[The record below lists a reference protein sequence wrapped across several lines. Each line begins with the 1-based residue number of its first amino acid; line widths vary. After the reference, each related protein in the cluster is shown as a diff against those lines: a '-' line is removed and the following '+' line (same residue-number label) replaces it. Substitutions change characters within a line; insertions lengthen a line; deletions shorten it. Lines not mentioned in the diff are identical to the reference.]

1 VSGLPSG
8 AVTFL
13 FTDIE
18 GSTRLVKAL
27 RERYPQVLAEHR
39 RLVRAAIAG
48 QAGHE
53 VDTQGDAFFVAFASA
68 KQAVL
73 CALEIQ
79 RALAAHDWPAGA
91 PVRVRIGIHTGHA
104 VPAGGAYTGL
114 AVHRAARIC
123 AAARGG
129 QVLVSQA
136 TQTIIED
143 EEEEPGFTLVDLG
156 ERTLKDLD
164 RPVRLFE
171 LTAPGLEARDSPAM
185 ARPGGGAAAATRT
198 LARDLD
204 GRLADGMP
212 ACEVRLL
219 GPVQV
224 LRAGR
229 EIGLGGPRPRAV
241 LALLVLEAGRVV
253 PAGRLVEEVWRG
265 SPPPGAAKTLRSYVS
280 RLRALLDP
288 GATLAARGGGYVLGL
303 DPDLVDAVRFER
315 LAGAGQ
321 AALSGGEAAAA
332 AGRFRQALGLWRG
345 PALADVCEVEPLARE
360 ADRLEE
366 LRLAAVEGRIE
377 ADIALGRHAEV
388 TGELQGLVGEYPVR
402 ERLWRLLVL
411 ALYRAERQADALAAY
426 RRARDMLA
434 DELGLEPGEELRRLE
449 QAVLRQEVPAAPP
462 PARHNLPAPLTSFL
476 GREQDL
482 AKLEPLLGEARLV
495 TLTGTGGTGKTRL
508 AVEAGARVAGR
519 FRDGVWLAELAGI
532 ADPGLVAAQVMGALG
547 VRQQGDV
554 PVLEALIWR
563 LRPAELL
570 LVLDNCEHLLDAC
583 AQLAGALLRA
593 APGLRVLATSREP
606 LGMPGEVICPVR
618 PLDLPPQAAEAREA
632 GQAAA
637 VRLFLDRGSA
647 ARGGAAGGVAPVA
660 VAERICRTL
669 DGLPLAIEL
678 AAARLGT
685 LSAAEIE
692 ARLEDRFRFLAYR
705 RPVADPRH
713 QALRAAM
720 DWSYELLSE
729 EERRVLGELSVFAGT
744 FGLAQAAEVCGGGD
758 ELAVLELVDRL
769 AGKSLV
775 AADPAGDGTRYR
787 LLDTVRH
794 YAAGRL
800 AEAGGTEAARDRHAA
815 AFLGLAERERGLAV
829 LAREQDNFR
838 AALDWSLGHG
848 GPAGPRLAR
857 ALGDFWL
864 GRGLLA
870 EGRDWLDRTV
880 AQCPADLRLRADLLR
895 LLGAVLFEAGD
906 LDRADTVLAE
916 GSEVAAAAGVPAVQ
930 ARIRVLRADIA
941 NLQGLGNAEALAE
954 CEAAAAVLEAEGD
967 LSGLAE
973 ALTAAGRLRFW
984 LGDIPASHV
993 ALERAITCA
1002 RHSGNRRTQM
1012 RASHW
1017 LAVTFSLLAIPA
1029 DAGVARG
1036 EQLLQDAE
1044 DDLWAEADLLKPLCV
1059 LYAHVGR
1066 SADARAAIDRSQS
1079 IFAGFGAK
1087 VALAESAVPAAI
1099 MGLIIGDPAAAERY
1113 ARAGYEAWRAMGER
1127 GEYVGDMAMLLT
1139 DALYEQGR
1147 FDEAQQLIDQ
1157 VNAEPSSA
1165 SVSSTQLTEA
1175 KLLARR
1181 GQFAA
1186 ARQLLGQAE
1195 ALLPPTSLPY
1205 LQAEMLLARSE
1216 VERLAGAP
1224 GQAAASL
1231 RAALRIY
1238 ENLRA
1243 TTPAGRARAALV
1255 SLAAQPDPGPA

>member
-1 VSGLPSG
+1 MVPGTRDKPPRAPRRGGRRALPGG
-8 AVTFL
+8 AVTFV

-27 RERYPQVLAEHR
+27 RDRYAEVLAGHR
-39 RLVRAAIAG
+39 RLVRAAIAAHGG
-48 QAGHE
+48 QE
-53 VDTQGDAFFVAFASA
+53 VDTQGDAFFAAFGGA

-79 RALAAHDWPAGA
+79 RALAGQDWPGGA
-91 PVRVRIGIHTGHA
+91 HVRVRMGVHTGQA
-104 VPAGGAYTGL
+104 VPAGGGYTGL
-114 AVHRAARIC
+114 AVDRAARIC

-129 QVLVSQA
+129 QVLVSQP
-136 TQTIIED
+136 TRDLIED
-143 EEEEPGFTLVDLG
+143 EEEGEGLGFALVDAG
-156 ERTLKDLD
+156 EVRLKDLD
-164 RPVRLFE
+164 RPVRLFR
-171 LTAPGLEARDSPAM
+171 L
-185 ARPGGGAAAATRT
+185 AAAG
-198 LARDLD
+198 LD
-204 GRLADGMP
+204 PPAPSGGTS

-224 LRAGR
+224 VRAGD
-229 EIGLGGPRPRAV
+229 EIRLGGPRPRAV

-288 GATLAARGGGYVLGL
+288 DATLAARGGGYVLGL
-303 DPDLVDAVRFER
+303 DPDLVDAVRFEQ
-315 LAGAGQ
+315 LVGAGQ
-321 AALSGGEAAAA
+321 AVLSGGEAAAA

-345 PALADVCEVEPLARE
+345 AALADVCEVEPLARE
-360 ADRLEE
+360 AARLEE

-377 ADIALGRHAEV
+377 ADIALGLHAEV
-388 TGELQGLVGEYPVR
+388 TGELEGLVAEYPLR

-411 ALYRAERQADALAAY
+411 ALYRAERQADALAAC

-434 DELGLEPGEELRRLE
+434 TELGLEPGEDLRRLE
-449 QAVLRQEVPAAPP
+449 QAVLRQEVPAAAL
-462 PARHNLPAPLTSFL
+462 PARHNLPAPLTSFV
-476 GREQDL
+476 GRGPDL
-482 AKLEPLLGEARLV
+482 ARLERLLREARLV

-508 AVEAGARVAGR
+508 AVEAGARVVGR
-519 FRDGVWLAELAGI
+519 FPDGVWLAELAGI

-547 VRQQGDV
+547 VRQAGDV
-554 PVLEALIWR
+554 PMLEALIYR
-563 LRPAELL
+563 LRSAELL
-570 LVLDNCEHLLDAC
+570 LILDNCEHLLDAC
-583 AQLAGALLRA
+583 AGLAGALLRA

-606 LGMPGEVICPVR
+606 LGIPGEVTYPVR
-618 PLDLPPQAAEAREA
+618 PLDLPPETAQAQEA

-647 ARGGAAGGVAPVA
+647 ARGGTASVIAPVA
-660 VAERICRTL
+660 VAERICRKL

-692 ARLEDRFRFLAYR
+692 AHLADRFRFLAYR
-705 RPVADPRH
+705 RAVADPRH

-720 DWSYELLSE
+720 DWSYELLSAA
-729 EERRVLGELSVFAGT
+729 ERRVLGELSVFAGT
-744 FGLAQAAEVCGGGD
+744 FGVAQVAEVCGGGD
-758 ELAVLELVDRL
+758 QVNAWEVIDRL

-775 AADPAGDGTRYR
+775 AAEPAEDGTRYR

-800 AEAGGTEAARDRHAA
+800 AEADGTEAARHRHAA
-815 AFLGLAERERGLAV
+815 AFLGLAEQEHGLAV
-829 LAREQDNFR
+829 LVREQDNFR
-838 AALDWSLGHG
+838 AALEWSLEHG
-848 GPAGPRLAR
+848 SQAGPRLAR

-864 GRGLLA
+864 GRGLLQ
-870 EGRDWLDRTV
+870 EGRDWLDRAV
-880 AQCPADLRLRADLLR
+880 AQRPADLRLRADLLR
-895 LLGAVLFEAGD
+895 LLGAVLFEGGD
-906 LDRADTVLAE
+906 LDRADTVLSE
-916 GSEVAAAAGVPAVQ
+916 GSEVATAAGAPAVQ
-930 ARIRVLRADIA
+930 ARIAVLHADIA

-967 LSGLAE
+967 LDGLAE

-993 ALERAITCA
+993 VLERAITCA
-1002 RHSGNRRTQM
+1002 QHSGNRRTQM

-1029 DAGVARG
+1029 DTGVARA
-1036 EQLLQDAE
+1036 EQLLQDARG
-1044 DDLWAEADLLKPLCV
+1044 DLWAEADLLKPLCV

-1066 SADARAAIDRSQS
+1066 VADARAAIDRSQS
-1079 IFAGFGAK
+1079 IFTGFGAK

-1099 MGLIIGDPAAAERY
+1099 VGLIIGDPAYTERH
-1113 ARAGYEAWRAMGER
+1113 ARQGYEAWRVLGGR
-1127 GEYVGDMAMLLT
+1127 GGYVVDLAVLLA

-1165 SVSSTQLTEA
+1165 TVLSTQLTEA

-1186 ARQLLGQAE
+1186 ARQLVGQAKP
-1195 ALLPPTSLPY
+1195 LLSPTSASM
-1205 LQAEMLLARSE
+1205 LQTEVLTTRAE
-1216 VERLAGAP
+1216 VELLAGAP
-1224 GQAAASL
+1224 DQAAASL
-1231 RAALRIY
+1231 RAALHIY
-1238 ENLRA
+1238 EDLRA
-1243 TTPAGRARAALV
+1243 ATLARRVRAALA
-1255 SLAAQPDPGPA
+1255 SLAAQPGREPA